1 MPNIKSGA
9 YLGRGKRE
17 WESGLEM
24 KQKSQNKRTSIQSNL
39 ANKTP
44 PLQGIYALQQPDGNL
59 TLFQKTNPDIPTKAG
74 PQSPRKK

>member
-1 MPNIKSGA
+1 M
-9 YLGRGKRE
+9 
-17 WESGLEM
+17 
-24 KQKSQNKRTSIQSNL
+24 KSQNKRTSIQSNL

>member
-24 KQKSQNKRTSIQSNL
+24 KAENSKQEKEL
-39 ANKTP
+39 V
-44 PLQGIYALQQPDGNL
+44 
-59 TLFQKTNPDIPTKAG
+59 
-74 PQSPRKK
+74 